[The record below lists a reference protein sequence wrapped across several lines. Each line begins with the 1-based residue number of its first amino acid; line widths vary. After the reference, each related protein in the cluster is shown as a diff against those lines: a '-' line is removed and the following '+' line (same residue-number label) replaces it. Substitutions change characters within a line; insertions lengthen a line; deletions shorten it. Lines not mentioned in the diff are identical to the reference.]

1 VFEGRCA
8 VIQTVE
14 VGVRPG
20 APNVAAA
27 THSGWENENLATY
40 LMSRLAFVASPVKIG
55 DDVGTDLF
63 CTLFE
68 EVEGEKARL
77 LVPRNSV
84 AVQVKSSKD
93 HLVLAPWQLEY
104 LARLEIPYYI
114 GVIDRPRLCLDLHC
128 ARYLPLLLTLRG
140 RHKALRLDLVDSLDG
155 EYSSGDDATGHGL
168 LCPLVTSLTVHDDSA
183 ATQEKAMALR
193 NDAAE
198 GLKAIATRLNKE
210 YIYEAPAGIQIF
222 AGKDSAA
229 TFRENFLRRLAEVLY
244 NLAWLLG
251 DGRTVEREEVDIYLE
266 LCGRLEARD
275 TLPQYLEEA
284 RAELNRH
291 LR

>member
-1 VFEGRCA
+1 M
-8 VIQTVE
+8 
-14 VGVRPG
+14 PL
-20 APNVAAA
+20 AA
-27 THSGWENENLATY
+27 THPGWENENLATY

-84 AVQVKSSKD
+84 AVQVKSSKGR
-93 HLVLAPWQLEY
+93 LALAPWQLEY

-114 GVIDRPRLCLDLHC
+114 GVIDRPRLCLDLHS

-155 EYSSGDDATGHGL
+155 EYSSGDEATGYHL
-168 LCPLVTSLTVHDDSA
+168 RCPLVTSLTVHDDSA

-193 NDAAE
+193 NDAAA
-198 GLKAIATRLNKE
+198 GLTAIATRLNKE

-222 AGKDSAA
+222 AGKDSAT
-229 TFRENFLRRLAEVLY
+229 TFRENFLRRLAEALY
-244 NLAWLLG
+244 NFAWLLG

-275 TLPQYLEEA
+275 TLPQYLQAA

-291 LR
+291 LQ